1 MINMEKINSHS
12 SLEFKIVLN
21 LTETEARALQA
32 LTVYGTKSFLDYFY
46 RDLGKSYL
54 QPHEKGL
61 IALFETIKRE
71 LPPHLNRMDETR
83 KIWIK

>member
-1 MINMEKINSHS
+1 MNKLNSHS

-21 LTETEARALQA
+21 LTEMEARALQA
-32 LTVYGTKSFLDYFY
+32 ITVYGTKSFLDYFY
-46 RDLGKSYL
+46 RDLGKVYL

-61 IALFETIKRE
+61 ESLFETIKSE
-71 LPPHLNRMDETR
+71 LPPHLNKIDETR

>member
-1 MINMEKINSHS
+1 MDKINSQS

-21 LTETEARALQA
+21 LTEAEARALQS

-46 RDLGKSYL
+46 RDLGKAYL

-61 IALFETIKRE
+61 ISLFETIKNE
-71 LPPHLNRMDETR
+71 LPPHLDRMDETR
-83 KIWIK
+83 KIWTK